1 MTNAISPQRAGG
13 NARKRLFFWV
23 VVSILFFTV
32 GLCAICAAFLFAAH
46 NAARERANY
55 AASSLVATIE
65 NDVRRNIENVDSS
78 LQAVIDGLKRPDID
92 RLAPELRRAVL
103 FNRSATARHL
113 GLVIVTDE
121 AGNVRLDSQSVDPH
135 SLSVADRDYFQVHKN
150 DDNVGL
156 YVGGPVLGRI
166 TGQASLAI
174 SRRLSHPDGS
184 FAGVVSGNLQ
194 LQYFKDFFS
203 NISLGPESTVTLIT
217 TDGSVLMRWPFDAKY
232 IGVNLNPAVLH
243 GLLGRSRAG
252 QFEAGSELDGIRRLV
267 VYSQIG
273 DLPLVI
279 GVGQSTDEIYSQWRR
294 YVLVLSISGAIFLTV
309 IAILLVSLAREFSL
323 RARYEAGLT
332 AALGNMSQ
340 GLCMFDQNQRLELYN
355 DQYIEIFGLPPES
368 VKQGDTFRSIL
379 ELRRATGAFSG
390 NVDQYAADVPSRL
403 GRRQTVSTTYTLAN
417 ERVIAVVNCPK
428 EGGGWVA
435 TFEDITAQKLAEKEL
450 DEARLFLDSIIENI
464 PIAVIVKDAKTGKYL
479 LANRAFQMMRTSLKG
494 NFLGQTIFDIYEP
507 HVAEIMDKLDTA
519 CLQSETGIN
528 FDEHELDIPKLG
540 PRILNTKRIAVRD
553 KLGASKYLVVVI
565 EDVTEQRRLE
575 KRISFMAHY
584 DVLTG
589 LANRAA
595 AVQKIEEAAARQR
608 RYGDQFSVL
617 LLDLDRFKVVN
628 DTLGHPAGDAL
639 LREVATRLKRLLRE
653 TDLLG
658 RLGGDEFVI
667 IQESEADL
675 HKAAGALCDRII
687 GSLTTPFSIDGN
699 DVNIGVS
706 IGIALAPEHATNPD
720 NLLKMADMALYSV
733 KSAGRNGYRFFAPEM
748 NERASKRHDLE
759 NDLRRAI
766 QNEEMVLYY
775 QPIVDTRTLKI
786 CGAEAL
792 IRWLHPTEG
801 IVGPDRFIPLAEETG
816 LITQIGEWVL
826 SAACTEA
833 AAWPADVKLSVNLS
847 PVQFRKSNLPDVV
860 MCALVQSG
868 LSPERLELEIT
879 ETALIDSAADC
890 LPALRQ
896 FKNLGIAIALDDFGT
911 GYSSLSQLTM
921 FPFDRI
927 KIDRSF
933 TQNMTK
939 RSDCAAIIAGTVSL
953 AHSLDIATTAEGV
966 ETAEQ
971 CRILRLA
978 GVTSLQGY
986 LFKSPGPAALIDF
999 NWVYKQQQMEDAA

>member
-1 MTNAISPQRAGG
+1 MTNAISPRRAGV

-23 VVSILFFTV
+23 VVSILFFAG
-32 GLCAICAAFLFAAH
+32 GLCAICVAFLFAAH

-92 RLAPELRRAVL
+92 QLAPELRHVVL
-103 FNRSATARHL
+103 FSRSAAARHL
-113 GLVIVTDE
+113 GLVLVTDE
-121 AGNVRLDSQSVDPH
+121 AGNVRLRSQGADQQSV
-135 SLSVADRDYFQVHKN
+135 SAADRSYFQVHKN
-150 DDNVGL
+150 NSNVGL
-156 YVGGPVLGRI
+156 YIAGPVLGRL
-166 TGQASLAI
+166 TGQVSLAI

-184 FAGVVSGNLQ
+184 FAGVVAGSLQ
-194 LQYFKDFFS
+194 LQYFRDLFS
-203 NISLGPESTVTLIT
+203 NISLGPESTVTLLT
-217 TDGSVLMRWPFDAKY
+217 TDGSVLMRWPFDEKY
-232 IGVNLNPAVLH
+232 IGVNLNPAILH
-243 GLLGRSRAG
+243 KLIDRSRAG
-252 QFEAGSELDGIRRLV
+252 QFEANSELDSVRRLV

-273 DLPLVI
+273 DLPLMI
-279 GVGQSTDEIYSQWRR
+279 GVGQSTSEIYSQWRG
-294 YVLVLSISGAIFLTV
+294 YVLVLSISGAIFLTL
-309 IAILLVSLAREFSL
+309 IAILLIRLALELNL
-323 RARYEAGLT
+323 RAHYETGLA

-340 GLCMFDQNQRLELYN
+340 GLCMFDQNQRLELHN
-355 DQYIEIFGLPPES
+355 DQYIKMYGLLPES
-368 VKQGDTFRSIL
+368 VTAGQTLRRIL
-379 ELRRATGAFSG
+379 ELRKTVGAFTG
-390 NVDQYAADVPSRL
+390 DVDQYAADLTSRL
-403 GRRQTVSTTYTLAN
+403 EQGQTVSTTTTLADG
-417 ERVIAVVNCPK
+417 RVIAVVNCPMDS
-428 EGGGWVA
+428 GGWVA
-435 TFEDITAQKLAEKEL
+435 TFEDISAHKLAEKDL
-450 DEARLFLDSIIENI
+450 DQARSFLDSIIENI
-464 PIAVIVKDAKTGKYL
+464 PLAVIVKDANTRKYL
-479 LANRAFQMMRTSLKG
+479 LVNRAFQMMRTSVKS
-494 NFLGQTIFDIYEP
+494 NFVGQTVFEIYDAR
-507 HVAEIMDKLDTA
+507 VAALMDKLDTA
-519 CLQSETGIN
+519 CLQSETGID
-528 FDEHELDIPKLG
+528 FDEHELDIPKQGL
-540 PRILNTKRIAVRD
+540 RILNTKRIAVRD
-553 KLGASKYLVVVI
+553 KLGVAKYLVVVI

-608 RYGDQFSVL
+608 RYGDRFSVL
-617 LLDLDRFKVVN
+617 LLDLDRFKAVN

-639 LREVATRLKRLLRE
+639 LREVATRLKTLLRE

-667 IQESEADL
+667 VQESESEL
-675 HKAAGALCDRII
+675 REAAGALSDRII
-687 GSLTTPFSIDGN
+687 DSLTSPFNIESN
-699 DVNIGVS
+699 EVNIGVS

-733 KSAGRNGYRFFAPEM
+733 KSAGRNGYRFFVPEM

-766 QNEEMVLYY
+766 QNEEMVVHY

-792 IRWLHPTEG
+792 IRWRHPTEG
-801 IVGPDRFIPLAEETG
+801 MIEPDRFIPLAEETG

-826 SAACTEA
+826 STACTEA
-833 AAWPADVKLSVNLS
+833 AAWPAEVKLSVNLS
-847 PVQFRKSNLPDVV
+847 PVQFRKSILPEVV

-868 LSPERLELEIT
+868 LSPDRLELEIT

-890 LPALRQ
+890 LPALSK
-896 FKNLGIAIALDDFGT
+896 FKNLGIAVALDDFGT

-927 KIDRSF
+927 KIDKSF
-933 TQNMTK
+933 TQNMIK
-939 RSDCAAIIAGTVSL
+939 RADCAAIIAGTVSL
-953 AHSLDIATTAEGV
+953 AHSLGIATTAEGV

-986 LFKSPGPAALIDF
+986 LFKRPGPAAQIDF
-999 NWVYKQQQMEDAA
+999 NWVYHQRQMADAA